1 MGQKRKKQKK
11 TGGTSDL
18 IGFFVKAGKLKS
30 EPRRG
35 WVKKLSLD
43 DPESVADH
51 SYRTALMAM
60 LFSDARGLD
69 TEKAVRL
76 ALIHDLPEALVGDAM
91 PEERSGE
98 SKIALET
105 DAMEKLLSELP
116 QAVRV
121 SCRAAWHE
129 YVSGRTPEAKLV
141 NQLDKLEMAI
151 QAWEYANA
159 TSGDPASAR
168 EFWSTAKAH
177 LHDKELLELLQLVEV

>member
-1 MGQKRKKQKK
+1 MGQKKKKQKK
-11 TGGTSDL
+11 THGAHDL
-18 IGFFVKAGKLKS
+18 IAFFVKAGKLKS

-35 WVKKLSLD
+35 WVKKLNLD

-69 TEKAVRL
+69 TGKAVRL

-98 SKIALET
+98 SKVVLET

-129 YVSGRTPEAKLV
+129 YVTGRTPEAKLV

-159 TSGDPASAR
+159 TPGDPASAR
-168 EFWSTAKAH
+168 EFWSTAKAY
-177 LHDKELLELLQLVEV
+177 LDDKELLELLQLVEV